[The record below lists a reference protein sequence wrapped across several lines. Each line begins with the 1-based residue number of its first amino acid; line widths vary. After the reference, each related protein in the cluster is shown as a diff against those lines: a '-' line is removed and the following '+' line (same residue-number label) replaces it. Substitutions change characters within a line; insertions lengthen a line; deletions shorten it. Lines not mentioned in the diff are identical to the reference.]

1 MRIITSRR
9 RRLIALAVL
18 VATALSVGLVAS
30 VAWSGASDSSDPTP
44 GSEAPPPTETYP
56 GTPGGVTDAGPNP
69 WEINSPEW
77 ALRFL
82 EDYCPGS
89 PPLSREMVDEINA
102 ALRACVLGRVVI
114 SGGHVPRQ

>member
-1 MRIITSRR
+1 MSTRSRR
-9 RRLIALAVL
+9 ALIATAAALLIGVAAGAVV
-18 VATALSVGLVAS
+18 VADSPVS
-30 VAWSGASDSSDPTP
+30 ESNSDTP
-44 GSEAPPPTETYP
+44 KNSEAPAIA
-56 GTPGGVTDAGPNP
+56 DASPNP
-69 WEINSPEW
+69 WEINSPAW